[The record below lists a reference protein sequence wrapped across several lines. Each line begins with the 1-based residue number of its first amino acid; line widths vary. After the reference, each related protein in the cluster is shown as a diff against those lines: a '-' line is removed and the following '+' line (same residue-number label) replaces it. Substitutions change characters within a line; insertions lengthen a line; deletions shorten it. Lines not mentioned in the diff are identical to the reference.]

1 MRKLFFTVTA
11 LFFGIY
17 VMAQPSVSAFRHIT
31 VEEGLSSNQVR
42 SLMQDRF
49 GFIWIG
55 TDEGLD
61 RYDGRNVRKFAF
73 PEKWSG
79 LTVLSMLEDDCVIWV
94 GTDAGLFRFMYD
106 PQVIER
112 VDVVTSDG
120 VALEQDISSICK
132 DKDGNLWISTM
143 GQGVFR
149 YNPETARTDNF
160 EFPLCSNDIASVY
173 VDRSNQI
180 WAVTNWGRAVLSV
193 LNKTK
198 DMFEEFNMIC
208 DGSKIYKGGLV
219 LLEDSRHRFWMASWT
234 DGLYE
239 IDRITG
245 HVVRHLIPD
254 NVRYGITHI
263 HSLIEYGQDQL
274 AVGSDDGILLYDLS
288 NGKTEL
294 FTEGLAPSTGLSNR
308 FVYPLLKDVEGGL
321 WAGTYYG
328 GVNYRSPFTD
338 QFKGYTHNPFR
349 PNSIGGKV
357 ISCFCE
363 DGDRNI
369 WVASDDGGLSRF
381 NPRTEQFANYTSS
394 NSGLSYDNIHALCV
408 DGDDLWI
415 GTYTGGT
422 NVLDM
427 RTGKFRVYMPEEGN
441 EKSISG
447 TSSYAIMKD
456 SDGEIWVATMEGI
469 NKYDR
474 KGDCFIRVKRT
485 DSHVIDIDQD
495 ESGNI
500 WFSTSENGLLR
511 LDVRTGEWREYSRSD
526 DEFSL
531 PSNRVNCAFL
541 DSQDVM
547 WFGTDSG
554 LCRYDAE
561 NDRFDR
567 VILNSSL
574 SNVHGIIE
582 DQQMYWLLTDHG
594 LVRLNRSGELQVFSM
609 NDGLRSSQFISNA
622 IYKASDGCI
631 YIGTTNGFNAFHPYQ
646 IRTNHVAPHVLT
658 VGLTVDNE
666 QVLPGNPM
674 LGEETKADARR
685 IELDHRNN
693 SLKIQYASMSF
704 CIPDKNQFA
713 YMLEGFDEEWQY
725 VGNNTTATYTNL
737 PEGTYSFK
745 VYGTNNDA
753 VWSESAAEL
762 EIVVHPHPLLSAAF
776 KIIYFILGF
785 LMILLVVLIAV
796 RMKSREYEKQMKDM
810 EDRKEREIYEAKIKF
825 FTMIAHE
832 IRTPVSLIIG
842 PLENIIKK
850 TANLPAR
857 IKDDLQTMDRNSQ
870 RLLYLV
876 NQLLDFRK
884 VEQDAMTMRFV
895 RQPIIPLL
903 HSVCERFE
911 PTFRQNGTE
920 FIVEYPSVEL
930 EASVDSEALTK
941 LISNLLTNASKYT
954 DNLVRLSCDISPENK
969 NEFYITVYDNG
980 CGISP
985 EEQAKIFLPF
995 YQTMENKPGTGIGLS
1010 LVKSIA
1016 ELHGGSISVSSEPG
1030 SYSSFIVRLPIFHE
1044 GTSTHEENRG
1054 VQPAYTS
1061 ENLSLDDIL
1070 NTDVIEIVPESKPVV
1085 MIVDDNEDI
1094 VRFLTDTL
1102 SGSYSVLPAYNGREA
1117 LEKLESHPE
1126 TALVI
1131 ADWMMPE
1138 MDGVELCRK
1147 VRANVSISHIPFILL
1162 TAKTDDSSKIIGMDC
1177 GADAYIE
1184 KPFSIQYLEACI
1196 RNQVAM
1202 RERLRQR
1209 YSSLPLTPITDV
1221 ANTSLDNRFLQT
1233 MTNLIEENFSD
1244 SNLSIDF
1251 LTEQM
1256 GISRSSFYNKIKS
1269 LTDKTPNEL
1278 IQLMRLKKAAQLIL
1292 ENKCRINEVCYMVGF
1307 NNPSYFSKCFYKQ
1320 FGVRPG
1326 EFASSM
1332 DRNEHPSD

>member
-1 MRKLFFTVTA
+1 MRKLLLTIAAFFYG
-11 LFFGIY
+11 LF

-31 VEEGLSSNQVR
+31 VEEGLSSNHVR

-61 RYDGRNVRKFAF
+61 RYDGRNVREFAF

-79 LTVLSMLEDDCVIWV
+79 LTVLSLLEDGCVIWM
-94 GTDAGLFRFMYD
+94 GTDAGLFRFLYD
-106 PQVIER
+106 TQVVEK
-112 VDVVTSDG
+112 VDLVTAGG

-132 DKDGNLWISTM
+132 DRDGNIWISTM

-149 YNPETARTDNF
+149 YRQETARLDNF
-160 EFPLCSNDIASVY
+160 EFPSCNNYIASVY

-180 WAVTNWGRAVLSV
+180 WAVTNWGGPVLSK
-193 LNKTK
+193 LNKNK
-198 DMFEEFNMIC
+198 DIFEEFNMIC
-208 DGSKIYKGGLV
+208 EGEKIHKGGLA
-219 LLEDSRHRFWMASWT
+219 LMEDARQRFWMASWE

-245 HVVRHLIPD
+245 HVVRHLTPD
-254 NVRYGITHI
+254 DIRYGITHI
-263 HSLIEYGQDQL
+263 HSIIEYGHDRL
-274 AVGSDDGILLYDLS
+274 AIGSDDGILVYDVS

-294 FTEGLAPSTGLSNR
+294 FTEGFATFAGLSNR
-308 FVYPLLKDVEGGL
+308 FVYPVIKDVEGGL

-328 GVNYRSPFTD
+328 GVNYRSPYTE
-338 QFKGYTHNPFR
+338 QFEGYTHNPFSSNGIR
-349 PNSIGGKV
+349 GKV

-363 DGDRNI
+363 DNDRNI
-369 WVASDDGGLSRF
+369 WISSDDGGLSRF
-381 NPRTEQFANYTSS
+381 NPKTRDFTNYTSAD
-394 NSGLSYDNIHALCV
+394 SGLSYDNVHALCV

-415 GTYTGGT
+415 GTYTGGI

-427 RTGKFRVYMPEEGN
+427 KTGEFRVYMPEDGN

-447 TSSYAIMKD
+447 TSSYAIMRD

-474 KGDCFIRVKRT
+474 KEDCFIRVMRT
-485 DSHVIDIDQD
+485 SSLVIDMDQD
-495 ESGNI
+495 KSGNI
-500 WFSTSENGLLR
+500 WFSTLGNGLLR
-511 LDVRTGEWREYSRSD
+511 LDGSTGEWKTYTMSD
-526 DEFSL
+526 DAFSL
-531 PSNRVNCAFL
+531 PSNRINCGFL
-541 DSQDVM
+541 DSQDAM

-554 LCRYDAE
+554 LCRYDKE

-567 VILNSSL
+567 IPLNSSL
-574 SNVHGIIE
+574 SNVQGIVE
-582 DQQMYWLLTDHG
+582 DQQVYWFTTNHG
-594 LVRLNRSGELQVFSM
+594 LVRMDRTGDLQVFSM
-609 NDGLRSSQFISNA
+609 SDGLRSSQFISNA

-646 IRTNHVAPHVLT
+646 IRTNHVAPTVFI

-666 QVLPGNPM
+666 TILPGNPM
-674 LGEETKADARR
+674 LGEETKAGARR
-685 IELDHRNN
+685 IELNHRNN
-693 SLKIQYASMSF
+693 SLKIQYASMSY
-704 CIPDKNQFA
+704 CIPEKNQFS
-713 YMLEGFDEEWQY
+713 YILEGFDQEWQY
-725 VGNNTTATYTNL
+725 VGNNRTATYTNL
-737 PEGTYSFK
+737 PEGTYLFK
-745 VYGTNNDA
+745 VMGTNNDA

-762 EIVVHPHPLLSAAF
+762 VVVVHPHPLLSTAF
-776 KIIYFILGF
+776 KFIYVALGLFI
-785 LMILLVVLIAV
+785 ILLIVRYAV
-796 RMKSREYEKQMKDM
+796 KMKSREYEKQMKDLQ
-810 EDRKEREIYEAKIKF
+810 DHKEREVYESKIKF

-832 IRTPVSLIIG
+832 IRTPVSLIVG
-842 PLENIIKK
+842 PLENILKK
-850 TANLPAR
+850 TTNLPEK

-870 RLLYLV
+870 RLLYLI

-884 VEQDAMTMRFV
+884 VEQDAMVMHFAL
-895 RQPIIPLL
+895 QPITPLL
-903 HSVCERFE
+903 RSVCERFE
-911 PTFRQNGTE
+911 PTIRQNGAE
-920 FIVEYPSVEL
+920 FIVEYPSTEL
-930 EASVDSEALTK
+930 EVSVDSEALTK

-954 DNLVRLSCDISPENK
+954 DDLVRLSCGISAENEK
-969 NEFYITVYDNG
+969 EFHITIYDNG

-985 EEQAKIFLPF
+985 EEQTKIFLPF

-1016 ELHGGSISVSSEPG
+1016 ELHGGSVSVKSEPG
-1030 SYSSFIVRLPIFHE
+1030 SYTMFIVRLPISHE
-1044 GTSTHEENRG
+1044 NVSAHSEIKGQQPDYNTENI
-1054 VQPAYTS
+1054 
-1061 ENLSLDDIL
+1061 LLDDIL
-1070 NTDVIEIVPESKPVV
+1070 NTDLVELLPEYKPVV

-1102 SGSYSVLPAYNGREA
+1102 SGNYNTLSAYNGYEA
-1117 LEKLESHPE
+1117 LEILEAHPE
-1126 TALVI
+1126 TSLVI

-1147 VRANVSISHIPFILL
+1147 IRANMSTSHISFILL

-1196 RNQVAM
+1196 RNQVAI

-1209 YSSLPLTPITDV
+1209 YSSLPLTPITEM

-1233 MTNLIEENFSD
+1233 MTNLIETNLSD
-1244 SNLSIDF
+1244 SNLSVDF

-1256 GISRSSFYNKIKS
+1256 GISRSSFYSKIKS

-1278 IQLMRLKKAAQLIL
+1278 IQLMRLKKAAQLLL
-1292 ENKCRINEVCYMVGF
+1292 ENKYRINEVCYMVGF

-1326 EFASSM
+1326 EFASKVT
-1332 DRNEHPSD
+1332 E